1 MGEGLKVSVA
11 TDAKGS
17 SGRKVT
23 VKTKGRGHNKGGEG
37 DDAERYNGRGGVFEN
52 IQRGNGAGPLQSI
65 EGWILFVTNVH
76 QEAQED
82 DILDKFSEYG
92 TVKNIHVNL
101 DRRTGF
107 VKGYA
112 LVEFEELSDAQSA
125 IKGLDGKKL
134 LDQVIQVDWAFK
146 KK

>member
-1 MGEGLKVSVA
+1 MTRVMQTRTGITAEGACLKTSTEAGAVARCNVSSNRAQSGVRVVVA
-11 TDAKGS
+11 LTFCLVA
-17 SGRKVT
+17 
-23 VKTKGRGHNKGGEG
+23 
-37 DDAERYNGRGGVFEN
+37 
-52 IQRGNGAGPLQSI
+52 I

-112 LVEFEELSDAQSA
+112 LVEFEEYNDALGA
-125 IKGLDGKKL
+125 IKALNGKKL
-134 LDQVIQVDWAFK
+134 LDQTIAVDWAFTK
-146 KK
+146 K

>member
-1 MGEGLKVSVA
+1 MLCTVA
-11 TDAKGS
+11 
-17 SGRKVT
+17 
-23 VKTKGRGHNKGGEG
+23 
-37 DDAERYNGRGGVFEN
+37 
-52 IQRGNGAGPLQSI
+52 I

-107 VKGYA
+107 VKVGEFTVVVVYVTVCYIVWYCYCYDYSSTLQYYCIVYICNA
-112 LVEFEELSDAQSA
+112 YIMYIYCVYIYTVLVLYVYIICSFILPPH
-125 IKGLDGKKL
+125 
-134 LDQVIQVDWAFK
+134 
-146 KK
+146 

>member
-1 MGEGLKVSVA
+1 
-11 TDAKGS
+11 
-17 SGRKVT
+17 VT
-23 VKTKGRGHNKGGEG
+23 VTFCFI
-37 DDAERYNGRGGVFEN
+37 A
-52 IQRGNGAGPLQSI
+52 I

-112 LVEFEELSDAQSA
+112 LVEFEEYNDALGA
-125 IKGLDGKKL
+125 IKALNGKKL
-134 LDQVIQVDWAFK
+134 LDQTIAVDWAFTK
-146 KK
+146 K